1 MLKKRQGVKWTL
13 DSQVIVN
20 HIKYDRDFIWYSK
33 VGHFRLR
40 SMDYLYLLAVLKILI
55 KHLNTIFPLNNE
67 ELELIKKNVVTLRLL
82 NKFKKEVYFRNLI
95 NKQNKNT

>member
-20 HIKYDRDFIWYSK
+20 HIKYDRDVIWYSK
-33 VGHFRLR
+33 RGHLRLR
-40 SMDYLYLLAVLKILI
+40 TMDYLYLLAVLKILN

>member
-20 HIKYDRDFIWYSK
+20 HIKYDRDVIWHSK
-33 VGHFRLR
+33 RGHLRLR
-40 SMDYLYLLAVLKILI
+40 TMDYLYLLAVLKILN

-67 ELELIKKNVVTLRLL
+67 ELELIKKNIVTLRLL
-82 NKFKKEVYFRNLI
+82 NKFKTEVYFRNLI